1 MIGWPIVARSLTS
14 IIAVALCALLIAPA
28 PVLAQAP
35 APVSVGPEAALDLK
49 IAVWRFDALGID
61 GELVARLET
70 LFRMELA
77 RLSKVP
83 LPTRRDIDRSITADQ
98 QTRCTGEEK
107 CLAAIGKK
115 LGVDVVITGTVGAMG
130 TSYVLNIKVVDVATG
145 KSQKMQSDPL
155 RGSPD
160 DLIEG
165 VRVAAYKLLAPG
177 QLHCAVQIQSDIIG
191 ADVALDEHE
200 IGKTP
205 LANQGVIGKLAL
217 GKHKLRVQA
226 KGYDAFEQDVEVHF
240 QKVSPVL
247 VKLLPS
253 DKVIG
258 TGKTVYVEKNPI
270 YTRPWFIAVV
280 GVSAVVLGGVI
291 GHYATQGNCQTFEN
305 GELMPG
311 C

>member
-1 MIGWPIVARSLTS
+1 MARW
-14 IIAVALCALLIAPA
+14 VALVLLA
-28 PVLAQAP
+28 VLAASAHADDSVIDP
-35 APVSVGPEAALDLK
+35 AEVLNKK

-61 GELVARLET
+61 PEIVQRLET
-70 LFRMELA
+70 LFRMELD
-77 RLSKVP
+77 RLDRQP
-83 LPTRRDIDRSITADQ
+83 LPSRTVVEKSVTAAEQ
-98 QTRCTGEEK
+98 NCTGEEK
-107 CLAAIGKK
+107 CLTSIGKR
-115 LGVDVVITGTVGAMG
+115 LGVDLVVTGTVGSLG
-130 TSYVLNIKVVDVATG
+130 DNYVLNIKVVDVATG

-165 VRVAAYKLLAPG
+165 VRVAAYKLLAPD
-177 QLHCAVQIQSDIIG
+177 QLHGAVQIQSDIIG
-191 ADVALDEHE
+191 ADVALDDHDM
-200 IGKTP
+200 GKTP

-217 GKHKLRVQA
+217 GKHKLRVEA

-270 YTRPWFIAVV
+270 YTRPWFIVAV
-280 GVSAVVLGGVI
+280 GVGAIVAGGLI
-291 GHYATQGNCQTFEN
+291 GHYATQGNCQTFKN

>member
-1 MIGWPIVARSLTS
+1 MARW
-14 IIAVALCALLIAPA
+14 VA
-28 PVLAQAP
+28 PVLLAVLA
-35 APVSVGPEAALDLK
+35 ASAYADDSVIDPGEVLDKK

-61 GELVARLET
+61 PEIAQRLET
-70 LFRMELA
+70 LFRMELD
-77 RLSKVP
+77 RLDRQP
-83 LPTRRDIDRSITADQ
+83 LPSRTVVEKSVTAAEQ
-98 QTRCTGEEK
+98 NCTGEEK
-107 CLAAIGKK
+107 CLTSIGKR
-115 LGVDVVITGTVGAMG
+115 LGVDVVVTGTVGSLG
-130 TSYVLNIKVVDVATG
+130 DNYVLNIKVVDVATG

-177 QLHCAVQIQSDIIG
+177 QLHGAVQIQSDIIG

-200 IGKTP
+200 VGKTP
-205 LANQGVIGKLAL
+205 LPNQGVIGKLAL
-217 GKHKLRVQA
+217 GKHKLRVEA

-291 GHYATQGNCQTFEN
+291 GHYATQGNCQTFKN

>member
-1 MIGWPIVARSLTS
+1 MLAASAHADDSVID
-14 IIAVALCALLIAPA
+14 PA
-28 PVLAQAP
+28 EVLNK
-35 APVSVGPEAALDLK
+35 K

-61 GELVARLET
+61 PEIAQRLET
-70 LFRMELA
+70 LFRMELD
-77 RLSKVP
+77 RLDRQP
-83 LPTRRDIDRSITADQ
+83 LPSRTVVEKSVTAAEQ
-98 QTRCTGEEK
+98 NCTGEEK
-107 CLAAIGKK
+107 CLTSIGKR
-115 LGVDVVITGTVGAMG
+115 LGVDVVVTGTVGSLG
-130 TSYVLNIKVVDVATG
+130 DNYVLNIKVVDVATG

-165 VRVAAYKLLAPG
+165 VRVAAYKLLAPE
-177 QLHCAVQIQSDIIG
+177 QLHGAVQIQSDIIG
-191 ADVALDEHE
+191 ADVAIDDHD

-217 GKHKLRVQA
+217 GKHKLRVEA

-291 GHYATQGNCQTFEN
+291 GHYATQGNCQTFKN

>member
-1 MIGWPIVARSLTS
+1 MARWVVPVVL
-14 IIAVALCALLIAPA
+14 ALCILRVAARADDSVVDPGE
-28 PVLAQAP
+28 VL
-35 APVSVGPEAALDLK
+35 DKK

-61 GELVARLET
+61 PEIVQRLET
-70 LFRMELA
+70 LFRMELD
-77 RLSKVP
+77 RLDRQP
-83 LPTRRDIDRSITADQ
+83 LPSRAVVERSVTAAEQ
-98 QTRCTGEEK
+98 NCTGEEK
-107 CLAAIGKK
+107 CLSAIGKR
-115 LGVDVVITGTVGAMG
+115 LGVDLVVTGTVGSLG
-130 TSYVLNIKVVDVATG
+130 DNYVLDIKVVDVATG

-165 VRVAAYKLLAPG
+165 VRVAAYKLLAPD
-177 QLHCAVQIQSDIIG
+177 QLHGAVQIQSDIIG
-191 ADVALDEHE
+191 AAVSIDGHAV
-200 IGKTP
+200 GKTP
-205 LANQGVIGKLAL
+205 LPGQGVIGKLAL
-217 GKHKLRVQA
+217 GKHQLRVES
-226 KGYDAFEQDVEVHF
+226 KGYDVFEQELEVHF

-270 YTRPWFIAVV
+270 YTRPWFIAAV
-280 GVSAVVLGGVI
+280 GVTAVVLGGVI
-291 GHYATQGNCQTFEN
+291 GHYATAGNCQTFKN

>member
-1 MIGWPIVARSLTS
+1 
-14 IIAVALCALLIAPA
+14 
-28 PVLAQAP
+28 VLAVLAASAQADDSVIDP
-35 APVSVGPEAALDLK
+35 AEVLDKK

-61 GELVARLET
+61 PEIVQRLET
-70 LFRMELA
+70 LFRMELD
-77 RLSKVP
+77 RLDRQP
-83 LPTRRDIDRSITADQ
+83 LPSRSAVEKSVTAADQ
-98 QTRCTGEEK
+98 NCTGEER
-107 CLAAIGKK
+107 CLTSIGKR
-115 LGVDVVITGTVGAMG
+115 LGVDLVVTGTVGSLG
-130 TSYVLNIKVVDVATG
+130 DNYVLDIKVVDVATG

-165 VRVAAYKLLAPG
+165 VRVAAYKLLAPD
-177 QLHCAVQIQSDIIG
+177 QLHGAVQIQSDIIG
-191 ADVALDEHE
+191 AQVDLDEHDL
-200 IGKTP
+200 GKTP
-205 LANQGVIGKLAL
+205 LPNQGVIGGLAL
-217 GKHKLRVQA
+217 GKHKLRVEA

-280 GVSAVVLGGVI
+280 GVGAIVAGGLI
-291 GHYATQGNCQTFEN
+291 GHYATQGHCQTFKD